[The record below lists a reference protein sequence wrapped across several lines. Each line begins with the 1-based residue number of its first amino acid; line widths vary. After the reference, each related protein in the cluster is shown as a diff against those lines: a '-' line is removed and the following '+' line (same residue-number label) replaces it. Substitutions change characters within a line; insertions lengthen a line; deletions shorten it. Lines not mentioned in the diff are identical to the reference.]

1 MRLVHVVEVVLII
14 RLARTSAFSRQE
26 INMTTTD
33 ERNSNISE
41 LPKQSAV
48 SLLEDQFVNMKF
60 ITQLT
65 TLSDKWFY
73 KLIQDG
79 EFPKPIKFGR
89 RSLWL
94 KSEVEQWLM
103 QKIEESREEVSA

>member
-1 MRLVHVVEVVLII
+1 
-14 RLARTSAFSRQE
+14 
-26 INMTTTD
+26 MTATD

-41 LPKQSAV
+41 SPKQSAV
-48 SLLEDQFVNMKF
+48 SLLEDQFVSMKF

-79 EFPKPIKFGR
+79 RFPKPIKFGR
-89 RSLWL
+89 KSLWL
-94 KSEVEQWLM
+94 KSEVERWLM
-103 QKIEESREEVSA
+103 QRIEESREEVSA

>member
-1 MRLVHVVEVVLII
+1 MRLVHVVEVVRII
-14 RLARTSAFSRQE
+14 RLARTSAFSIQG

-33 ERNSNISE
+33 ERNSNIS
-41 LPKQSAV
+41 
-48 SLLEDQFVNMKF
+48 
-60 ITQLT
+60 
-65 TLSDKWFY
+65 
-73 KLIQDG
+73 

>member
-1 MRLVHVVEVVLII
+1 
-14 RLARTSAFSRQE
+14 
-26 INMTTTD
+26 MTTTD
-33 ERNSNISE
+33 KRNISIND
-41 LPKQSAV
+41 LSQPSTV
-48 SLLEDQFVNMKF
+48 PLLEDQFVNMKF

-79 EFPKPIKFGR
+79 KFPKPIKFGR
-89 RSLWL
+89 KSLWL

-103 QKIEESREEVSA
+103 RRIEESREEVSA